1 MNSNQNQ
8 PREFDVVLGGENPAP
23 VTGVVLG
30 GIEGVKRR
38 LESEI
43 VDVRIKALNDALGY
57 GDNGLDLLIEALKND
72 SLQIKRFASRLL
84 KECGGNRGKQAL
96 LEFDHNLYF
105 TKIDNWSFQ
114 EIDSHLNND
123 RNIENAYIFT
133 NICIGEQ
140 EEHIIDDA
148 FQYLKYFKYYN
159 IQEQE
164 NTLDNL
170 TEILKDA
177 KFDKIEAFQCKY
189 ARPTSEKI
197 VANYLINAKERLKNI
212 KALYVG
218 DKHDYEYKTSNV
230 ILGNI
235 SNILEA
241 YPYLEALQVRGFGY
255 DLSYLSFTP
264 LKHRFLK
271 TLIIETGYMLE
282 SKIIDQICELELPE
296 LEYLELWLGYDEEY
310 EPQYYEDRN
319 PDDDFNSIKKSAL
332 NNLLPIIRGEAFPN
346 LKYLGLRSCNYT
358 NAIAELIV
366 HSPLLDN
373 LVFLDLS
380 MGNLT
385 DEGADYLLDSPKINQ
400 LHALNLSMNI
410 LSSEV
415 VKELSNL
422 KCQVITEMQNK
433 DSSYRYHVLSDYQ
446 HHIVYE

>member
-8 PREFDVVLGGENPAP
+8 PREFDVVLGGKNPAP
-23 VTGVVLG
+23 VTDAVLG

-43 VDVRIKALNDALGY
+43 VDVQIKALNDALNY
-57 GDNGLDLLIEALKND
+57 GDEGLDLVIEALKND
-72 SLQIKRFASRLL
+72 CLQIKRFASRLL
-84 KECGGNRGKQAL
+84 KEFGNKKGKEAL
-96 LEFDHNLYF
+96 LGFDSNLYF

-114 EIDSHLNND
+114 EIDSHLSNEK
-123 RNIENAYIFT
+123 NIDNAYTFT
-133 NICIGEQ
+133 NSCIGEQ
-140 EEHIIDDA
+140 DNSIDEA
-148 FQYLKYFKYYN
+148 FQYLQYYEYYN
-159 IQEQE
+159 IEEQE
-164 NTLDNL
+164 NTLNYLMDFL
-170 TEILKDA
+170 QDS
-177 KFDKIEAFQCKY
+177 KFDNIEAFQCKY
-189 ARPTSEKI
+189 SRPTSEKI
-197 VANYLINAKERLKNI
+197 VANTLIKAKERLKNI
-212 KALYVG
+212 KALYIG

-235 SNILEA
+235 SNILES
-241 YPYLEALQVRGFGY
+241 YPKLEALQIRGFGY
-255 DLSYLSFTP
+255 HLNYLSFTP
-264 LKHRFLK
+264 LRHNSLK
-271 TLIIETGYMLE
+271 TLIIETGYMLDKE
-282 SKIIDQICELELPE
+282 IIDQICELELPV

-332 NNLLPIIRGEAFPN
+332 NNLLPIITGKAFPN

-373 LVFLDLS
+373 LVVLDLS

-385 DEGADYLLDSPKINQ
+385 DEGADFLLDCPRVNH
-400 LHALNLSMNI
+400 LHTLNVSMNI

-415 VKELSNL
+415 VRELSNL
-422 KCQVITEMQNK
+422 KCKVITEMQAK
-433 DSSYRYHVLSDYQ
+433 DSSYRYHVLSDYH